1 MDELD
6 KKLNETF
13 DGDRTE
19 LGLVVQGLTSHD
31 PKERADLLRT
41 LLTLQCGNGLMHESG
56 GWVRESGVRGKD
68 LGCCSLIR
76 CPPHLQSLSTT

>member
-1 MDELD
+1 MWP
-6 KKLNETF
+6 
-13 DGDRTE
+13 

-41 LLTLQCGNGLMHESG
+41 LLKLQCGNGLMHESG
-56 GWVRESGVRGKD
+56 GWPRVGEQCGEV

-76 CPPHLQSLSTT
+76 YPSHLQSLSTT